1 MTVLGGI
8 GSMGV
13 GETVVMNELSQS
25 SMAHLQTRAFP
36 D

>member
-1 MTVLGGI
+1 MAVLGGI

-13 GETVVMNELSQS
+13 GGTVVMNELSQS
-25 SMAHLQTRAFP
+25 PMAHLQTRAFP